1 MHAPVA
7 LARPAGL
14 AFQPL
19 IPTHDCVHLL
29 PSPTILLSGVYSGLT
44 CCRLHQ
50 PVFKHRARPQ
60 MPGRG
65 RCLSHHPY
73 GRVMA
78 MVGPTSEPQVMD
90 NSSLEA
96 ALLEALIGVQ
106 GRGRNAS
113 RTQLLVTTLSIE

>member
-1 MHAPVA
+1 
-7 LARPAGL
+7 
-14 AFQPL
+14 
-19 IPTHDCVHLL
+19 
-29 PSPTILLSGVYSGLT
+29 
-44 CCRLHQ
+44 
-50 PVFKHRARPQ
+50 
-60 MPGRG
+60 
-65 RCLSHHPY
+65 
-73 GRVMA
+73 